1 MERDG
6 YGYDERAAAE
16 LARDAVPRRTAGPS
30 AAVFPESEPAPEA
43 PGAPSGARD
52 RRAGRS
58 GTAPG
63 TEDRNNRPDRIP
75 EEAERP
81 RFRLF
86 NSSLIPIRTI
96 SINHKLKSHENNSVQ
111 IRGGGNSPARTAVSL
126 V

>member
-30 AAVFPESEPAPEA
+30 AAVFPESEPAPA
-43 PGAPSGARD
+43 ASGAPSGAQD

-86 NSSLIPIRTI
+86 TGDRVLWIII
-96 SINHKLKSHENNSVQ
+96 AALSV
-111 IRGGGNSPARTAVSL
+111 I
-126 V
+126 